1 MPLIKVNSA
10 IKGGKLEENINNNA
24 IVVYHWNNCGHCRQ
38 FMPLL
43 YKTLEINKQLKDKAN
58 VFEIEYSNFNFIPD
72 YLRNVN
78 AFPYIVAY
86 KKGSIIE
93 EFNDQRTIPKIEAFI
108 SRNSKQSTKKSNSY
122 SSSNYNSQSTTR
134 KKRVLKKY
142 NSESKSN

>member
-1 MPLIKVNSA
+1 MPLINVNSY
-10 IKGGKLEENINNNA
+10 IKGGTLEEKINNNA
-24 IVVYHWNNCGHCRQ
+24 IIVYHWNNCGHCRL

-43 YKTLEINKQLKDKAN
+43 YKTLEINKQLKENAN
-58 VFEIEYSNFNFIPD
+58 VFEIEYSNFNFIPN

-86 KKGSIIE
+86 NKGNITE

-108 SRNSKQSTKKSNSY
+108 SRNTKSSNR
-122 SSSNYNSQSTTR
+122 SSSNSQISMR

-142 NSESKSN
+142 SSLSKSN